1 MGTYEEWE
9 NKTTEELLELYSQT
23 RELALKQTIT
33 LRYTGLIRSIALQ
46 MKNIYMSFSQVDDI
60 INEGVIVM
68 MNAIDKYDSSKNAK
82 FETYISKRI
91 KGMIID
97 LARKQD
103 WIPRSVRKSVKD
115 VEEAISELHNKEG
128 QYPSEEKVAEYLN
141 ISLEKYHEIM
151 KKATL
156 FNILSL
162 DMVLAETQDSYG
174 GFQVSP
180 SEELEQPEKVFLKKE
195 ISQILVEGIHTL
207 KEKEQLVI
215 SLYYID
221 ELNMRQ
227 IAEVLEVS
235 EPRVSQIHSN
245 AIRKLKKYME
255 SVDKEK

>member
-1 MGTYEEWE
+1 MQVRDKWE
-9 NKTTEELLELYSQT
+9 NKTTEELLELYKQT
-23 RELALKQTIT
+23 GELAVKQAII

-46 MKNIYMSFSQVDDI
+46 MKNVYMSFSQVDDI
-60 INEGVIVM
+60 INEGVLVM
-68 MNAIDKYDSSKNAK
+68 MNAVEKYDSSKNAK

-115 VEEAISELHNKEG
+115 VEEAIATLHSIDGK
-128 QYPSEEKVAEYLN
+128 YPSEERVAQYLN

-151 KKATL
+151 KKSTL

-162 DMVLAETQDSYG
+162 DMVLAEKQDSYS
-174 GFQVSP
+174 GFQMPAEDQS
-180 SEELEQPEKVFLKKE
+180 QPEEIFLKKE
-195 ISQILVEGIHTL
+195 LSQTLAEGIRGL

-215 SLYYID
+215 SFYYAD
-221 ELNMRQ
+221 ELNMKQ
-227 IAEVLEVS
+227 IADIMGVS

-245 AIRKLKKYME
+245 AIKKLKKYME
-255 SVDKEK
+255 SVEKRE